1 MTELRETMR
10 ELRVSQPT
18 RADITVDP
26 PRVWVRLAW
35 EDLGSL
41 VGWGAAYC
49 HPNDTFDRALGIEIA
64 HGRAVK
70 DAAQT
75 LLEMAREPE
84 WTPSE
89 QGGEEM
95 GPGYKCF
102 QCEHFEPSR
111 RNPELGL
118 CHEACVFLQY
128 PHMPAC
134 GAFRLREEEPP
145 EDAGDGA
152 GDGGAPGL
160 EERVQALV
168 SKVMDLT
175 DKVDAMDTLASL
187 VQNMHLDALP
197 AVYRRLGTLEAC
209 ERLDEKRLT
218 RLEQGRD
225 VARREIMSLEMAVE
239 RLEARPGDNAA

>member
-10 ELRVSQPT
+10 ELRASQPT

-26 PRVWVRLAW
+26 PRVWVRLTW
-35 EDLGSL
+35 DDLGSL

-49 HPNDTFDRALGIEIA
+49 HPNDTFERALGIEIA
-64 HGRAVK
+64 YGRAIK

-75 LLEMAREPE
+75 LLEMTRKPE
-84 WTPSE
+84 WAPSE

-95 GPGYKCF
+95 GPGYLCF
-102 QCEHFEPSR
+102 QCEHYEQSR

-145 EDAGDGA
+145 
-152 GDGGAPGL
+152 DGGVLETFTEAPGL
-160 EERVQALV
+160 EERVQALETEV
-168 SKVMDLT
+168 ASVG
-175 DKVDAMDTLASL
+175 SL

-197 AVYRRLGTLEAC
+197 AVYRRLSALEDRA
-209 ERLDEKRLT
+209 KRAQE
-218 RLEQGRD
+218 LE
-225 VARREIMSLEMAVE
+225 EIMADFAC
-239 RLEARPGDNAA
+239 RLNNLDGGGA